1 MVARQDLGY
10 PPSTTYWRGCGKT
23 VSSLAVLVV
32 VCLTACGP
40 APKPVTGVPAG
51 GEEAAPPATAAPR
64 TSNKKYLT
72 VHVVNVGQADG
83 IIIECPD
90 DQVGAV
96 IDSAD
101 SRDKGG
107 QQAFED
113 YLSKLMEK
121 DTDKSILTA
130 SWT

>member
-1 MVARQDLGY
+1 M
-10 PPSTTYWRGCGKT
+10 
-23 VSSLAVLVV
+23 
-32 VCLTACGP
+32 
-40 APKPVTGVPAG
+40 
-51 GEEAAPPATAAPR
+51 
-64 TSNKKYLT
+64 
-72 VHVVNVGQADG
+72 HVVNVGQADG